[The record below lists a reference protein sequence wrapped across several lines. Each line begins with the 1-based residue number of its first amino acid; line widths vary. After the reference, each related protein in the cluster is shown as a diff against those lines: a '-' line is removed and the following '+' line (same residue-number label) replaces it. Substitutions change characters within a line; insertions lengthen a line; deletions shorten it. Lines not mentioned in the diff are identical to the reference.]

1 MTTIEKFTTGA
12 QLFACGVIDELEL
25 LELANRARK
34 DVDLAPVKPEDATG
48 FFARIREMVKGK
60 PSRVM

>member
-25 LELANRARK
+25 LELAN
-34 DVDLAPVKPEDATG
+34 LAPIKPEDATG